1 MSPDDGRCRSGHN
14 REYVSELTGPAET
27 LIRSASEIAAKRNHG
42 IVGTEH
48 LLLAMIRQSSDSSFA
63 RRLLDEAGATE
74 ELRRRLEQ
82 VLGPD

>member
-1 MSPDDGRCRSGHN
+1 
-14 REYVSELTGPAET
+14 VSELTGPAET

-74 ELRRRLEQ
+74 ELRRRLEE

>member
-1 MSPDDGRCRSGHN
+1 MAGVESAHN
-14 REYVSELTGPAET
+14 RQCVSELTGPAET

-48 LLLAMIRQSSDSSFA
+48 LLLAMIRQSSDSSVA

-74 ELRRRLEQ
+74 ELRRRLEE